1 MITLTERAKE
11 EVERLLHERKEPGYF
26 LRVGVKGG
34 GCSGFSY
41 VVNLDKDLKE
51 HDKVFNLGDNTRV
64 VCDQKSFIYLDEIQ
78 IDFSTDLV
86 GGGFR
91 FSNPNASGSCGCGT
105 SFSV

>member
-1 MITLTERAKE
+1 MITLTDTAKT
-11 EVERLLHERKEPGYF
+11 EVEKLLKAKGDPSYF

-41 VVNLDKDLKE
+41 IVELDNDSKE
-51 HDKVFNLGDNTRV
+51 WDKTFGEFPMKI
-64 VCDQKSFIYLDEIQ
+64 VCDQKSFVYLDGMQ
-78 IDFSTDLV
+78 LDHSADLV

-91 FSNPNASGSCGCGT
+91 FQNPNASGTCGCGQ